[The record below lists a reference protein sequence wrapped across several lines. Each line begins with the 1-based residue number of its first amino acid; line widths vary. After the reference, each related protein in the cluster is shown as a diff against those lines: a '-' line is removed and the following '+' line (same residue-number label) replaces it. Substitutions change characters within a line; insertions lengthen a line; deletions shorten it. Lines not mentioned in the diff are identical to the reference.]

1 MHVCRFGLI
10 VLMAIASGCGMT
22 RWSDTP
28 RTATEQLL
36 LSDAVDRAV
45 SRLDCNLIAGRTV
58 YLDTSPVKQTIDS
71 PYLISTVRQHLMA
84 SDCVVKDKPD
94 DAEFVVELR
103 AGAVGTDR
111 HELLFGVPATTLPS
125 ATPGGGAQIIP
136 ELPLAKRTD
145 QRAVAK
151 VALFVYDRQTGKP
164 VWQSGTVPIESK
176 ARDLWVFGAGPFQ
189 RGNIYQGTK
198 FAGHNVPAIMD
209 VSKAPPGKRDSLP
222 VTNEAIF
229 NDPHELTAQRELAP
243 PVFPPT
249 TGQTPVPPAGPLA
262 PAVPAVGP
270 AGPAGPSGMSSGL
283 SMQNTQTPLQAAPVS
298 GMSSGFSP
306 QLMTRLPDVKL
317 PWSHNTATTTESTT
331 VK

>member
-1 MHVCRFGLI
+1 
-10 VLMAIASGCGMT
+10 MT

-45 SRLDCNLIAGRTV
+45 SRLDFNLIAGSTV
-58 YLDTSPVKQTIDS
+58 YVDTSPVKATIDS

-84 SDCVVKDKPD
+84 SNCVIKDKPEE
-94 DAEFVVELR
+94 AEFVVELR
-103 AGAVGTDR
+103 AGTIGTDR
-111 HELLFGVPATTLPS
+111 HELLFGIPATTLPS
-125 ATPGGGAQIIP
+125 TTPGGGAQIIP

-189 RGNIYQGTK
+189 RGNIYKGTK
-198 FAGHNVPAIMD
+198 FAGHNVPGITDMT
-209 VSKAPPGKRDSLP
+209 KAPPGTRDALP

-229 NDPHELTAQRELAP
+229 NDPHELMAQRRLAP
-243 PVFPPT
+243 PAA
-249 TGQTPVPPAGPLA
+249 PPATGETKPA
-262 PAVPAVGP
+262 PPARP
-270 AGPAGPSGMSSGL
+270 FAGPGRRRAGSSGAARPFRHD
-283 SMQNTQTPLQAAPVS
+283 QRAKHAEHADADEPAPVS
-298 GMSSGFSP
+298 GMSNGFSP
-306 QLMTRLPDVKL
+306 QLMTRLPDVRL
-317 PWSHNTATTTESTT
+317 PWSHNSGTTSEARW
-331 VK
+331 